1 MDCTT
6 RGQGRRNVL
15 TNSCFRV
22 NSYANIVADRRGGAF
37 ADDLYLVLDDNRN
50 GSRQSSNVDVFFFTS
65 KDGGQTWIGPTR
77 VNDDPS
83 RAPDVTTEGGRDCGR
98 VMGRVCPP
106 TAPNFGNDQFFPW
119 IDISDQGDLNVVFYD
134 RRLDTNSTGGE
145 WPESRAA
152 PSGRPGNY
160 LVWNFGG
167 QCSITT
173 TATVTQS
180 STSIPAGARQCLG
193 NEAAI
198 VPQPTG
204 AAFGRPLAVRLG
216 RVATESQRR
225 LWGGETV
232 KAVENFPVSG
242 QPIPAPVARWLGR
255 IKAAAARVNAEL
267 GLLDSDKS
275 ERIAAAADRVAAGEL
290 DDQFPIDVFQTGSG
304 TSSNMN
310 ANEVIATLA
319 GEDVHANDDV
329 NMGQSSNDVFPTAV
343 HLAALDEITHDL
355 LPALGRL
362 AEALAAKAVEFDDV
376 VKSGRTHWMDA
387 VPVTL
392 GQEFAGYAAQAREG
406 AARVRDALPRLGK
419 VPLGGTAT
427 GTGLNTHPEFASRVR
442 ARLQE
447 ETGLEISP
455 PADPF
460 EAQAARDAIA
470 EASGALKVLAVSL
483 TKIAN
488 DLRFMG
494 SGPRA
499 GLAEIV
505 LPELQ
510 KGSSIMPGKVNP
522 VIPEVVTQVAA
533 QVIGNDQAIAV
544 GGLQG
549 HFELNVFVPLLARN
563 LLDSVK
569 LLASASRL
577 FAERCVEGIEAN
589 RETCERYAELTL
601 SAATALNPYIGYDK
615 GAEIVKEAASSGRS
629 LREVARE
636 AGVDEAVLE
645 EALDYRKMA
654 KPHEQRPR

>member
-1 MDCTT
+1 M
-6 RGQGRRNVL
+6 
-15 TNSCFRV
+15 
-22 NSYANIVADRRGGAF
+22 
-37 ADDLYLVLDDNRN
+37 
-50 GSRQSSNVDVFFFTS
+50 
-65 KDGGQTWIGPTR
+65 
-77 VNDDPS
+77 
-83 RAPDVTTEGGRDCGR
+83 
-98 VMGRVCPP
+98 
-106 TAPNFGNDQFFPW
+106 
-119 IDISDQGDLNVVFYD
+119 
-134 RRLDTNSTGGE
+134 
-145 WPESRAA
+145 
-152 PSGRPGNY
+152 
-160 LVWNFGG
+160 
-167 QCSITT
+167 
-173 TATVTQS
+173 ATD
-180 STSIPAGARQCLG
+180 AR
-193 NEAAI
+193 E
-198 VPQPTG
+198 
-204 AAFGRPLAVRLG
+204 
-216 RVATESQRR
+216 E
-225 LWGGETV
+225 LWGAETS

-242 QPIPAPVARWLGR
+242 EPIPAPVARWLGR
-255 IKAAAARVNAEL
+255 IKAAAARANAEL
-267 GLLDSDKS
+267 GLLDSDKA
-275 ERIAAAADRVAAGEL
+275 ERIAAAADRVANGEL

-319 GEDVHANDDV
+319 GDDVHANDDV
-329 NMGQSSNDVFPTAV
+329 NMGQSSNDVFPSAV
-343 HLAALDEITHDL
+343 HLAALGQITAEL
-355 LPALGRL
+355 LPALEQL
-362 AEALAAKAVEFDDV
+362 AEALEAKAEEFDDV

-392 GQEFAGYAAQAREG
+392 GQEFGGYAAQVRQSI
-406 AARVRDALPRLGK
+406 ARVGDVLPRLGQI
-419 VPLGGTAT
+419 PLGGTAV

-460 EAQAARDAIA
+460 ESQAARDALV
-470 EASGALKVLAVSL
+470 ETSGALKTAAVSL

-488 DLRFMG
+488 DLRYLG

-499 GLAEIV
+499 GLGELI

-533 QVIGNDQAIAV
+533 QVIGNDAAITV

-563 LLDSVK
+563 LLDSIK

-589 RETCERYAELTL
+589 REACERYAELTL

-615 GAEIVKEAASSGRS
+615 ATEIVKEAASSGRP

-636 AGVDEAVLE
+636 AGVDEQTLD

-654 KPHEQRPR
+654 KPHNT